1 MSDNSRAIR
10 LGEAIKEIVAVML
23 EQRIKDP
30 RLGFVTV
37 TDVKVTGDL
46 QQATVFYTVLGTDD
60 DVAST
65 TAALESAKGLLRTE
79 VGRRTGVKFTPSLIF
94 QLDRTPQTATDIAE
108 ALRIARERDAE
119 VAALAAAAAYA
130 GDADPYRKPV
140 VIGADE
146 ADDEQDDAS
155 VQDDADDSGD
165 SAEATS

>member
-1 MSDNSRAIR
+1 VSDNSRAIR

-108 ALRIARERDAE
+108 ALRVARERDAE

-140 VIGADE
+140 VIGAD
-146 ADDEQDDAS
+146 DEQHGGS
-155 VQDDADDSGD
+155 VQDDSGD

>member
-46 QQATVFYTVLGTDD
+46 QQATVFYTVLGTDE

-119 VAALAAAAAYA
+119 VAALAAAAVYA

-140 VIGADE
+140 VIGADD
-146 ADDEQDDAS
+146 ANDEQDDAAA
-155 VQDDADDSGD
+155 QRDPGG
-165 SAEATS
+165 SAGATS

>member
-108 ALRIARERDAE
+108 ALRVARERDAE

>member
-108 ALRIARERDAE
+108 ALRVARERDAE

-140 VIGADE
+140 VIGAGE
-146 ADDEQDDAS
+146 ANDEQDDAS
-155 VQDDADDSGD
+155 VPSDSGD

>member
-37 TDVKVTGDL
+37 TDVRVTGDL
-46 QQATVFYTVLGTDD
+46 QQATVFYTVLGTNEEAEDS
-60 DVAST
+60 AR
-65 TAALESAKGLLRTE
+65 ALESAKGLLRTE

-94 QLDRTPQTATDIAE
+94 QLDRTPQTASDIAE
-108 ALRIARERDAE
+108 ALRVARERDAE

-140 VIGADE
+140 VIDE
-146 ADDEQDDAS
+146 DDEQDAP
-155 VQDDADDSGD
+155 GG
-165 SAEATS
+165 ATS

>member
-108 ALRIARERDAE
+108 ALRVARERDAE

-146 ADDEQDDAS
+146 ADDEQDDAW

>member
-37 TDVKVTGDL
+37 TDVRVTGDL
-46 QQATVFYTVLGTDD
+46 QQATVFYTVLGTNEEAEDS
-60 DVAST
+60 AR
-65 TAALESAKGLLRTE
+65 ALESAKGLLRTE

-119 VAALAAAAAYA
+119 VAALAAAAVYA

-140 VIGADE
+140 VIGADD
-146 ADDEQDDAS
+146 ANDEQDDAAA
-155 VQDDADDSGD
+155 QRDPGG
-165 SAEATS
+165 SAGATS